1 MSITIRGKVHK
12 YGSNVDTDVIIPA
25 RHCVSIKEEYLAAHC
40 LEDLDKDFV
49 NKVQPG
55 DILMAEDNF
64 GCGSSR
70 ENAPIAIKGAK
81 VGCVVANY
89 FARIFYRNAI
99 NIGLPILECP
109 EAVSGTD
116 ADDILEIDLES
127 GKIFNKTKNQTFQG
141 APFPETMQEIMN
153 MGGMVNYVKNRLSS
167 ETREVKT

>member
-1 MSITIRGKVHK
+1 MKISGKVHK
-12 YGSNVDTDVIIPA
+12 YGDNIDTDVIIPA
-25 RHCVSIKEEYLAAHC
+25 RHCVSIREEDLAAHC

-55 DILMAEDNF
+55 DIIVAGHNF

-81 VGCVVANY
+81 VGCVVAKY

-109 EAVSGTD
+109 EAVEGIEAGD
-116 ADDILEIDLES
+116 ELEIDLQT
-127 GKIFNKTKNQTFQG
+127 GTIVNKSKNQTFQA
-141 APFPETMQEIMN
+141 APFPETMQEIIN
-153 MGGMVNYVKNRLSS
+153 MGGMVNYVKSRLG
-167 ETREVKT
+167 KTG